1 MTSSKS
7 TFFFSRRFLPL
18 FTVQASGAFND
29 NLLKQSLG
37 LFIIFNTVA
46 FNNSFSVVSP
56 EGVTV
61 TMLNLLGFEFTV
73 EQVLILANVLF
84 TIPFFLFSALAGQL
98 ADKFDKS
105 LLIRG
110 IKLFECLIM
119 ALASVGF
126 LLMNIW
132 VLLLS
137 LFLMGFH
144 SSLFGP
150 IKYSILPDH
159 LQKNELVTGN
169 AIVEGGTFLAI
180 LFGTLIAGPLVQVDG
195 AAAWVSLML
204 FIVAGFGVIAAWRVP
219 SAPIAEPDL
228 TIDWHIIRSTVRMVK
243 YCADSPLVFLSIIG
257 VSWFWVLGALYV
269 TLFAPFAK
277 DVLGGNQ
284 ELVTCF
290 LAVFSIG
297 IAIGS
302 GLCSRALHGE
312 ISAKYVPFAALIM
325 SWCTWD
331 LAYYANLVVPEA
343 RGSELIGVVQFLG
356 TPYGW
361 RIIRDLGGIAI
372 AGGFFVV
379 PLYAIMQHQADS
391 GHRARVVAGN
401 NIINAL
407 SIVVG
412 SALVMWLQYLGWG
425 TTGIYALFGLLNICM
440 IAVIGRLIPR
450 SVLASALRRI
460 FQIALRV
467 EIVGVER
474 WVQAVNAGPVVAIA
488 NHASTLDS
496 LILPLFLPGMPV
508 VGITVYHGTSQR
520 RRDRLVMWLIRNLV
534 NFTLIDGDNPFSIK
548 GVVQA
553 VKQKR
558 PVILFPEGRATA
570 TGTVM
575 KVSEVPIFVARK
587 ANASLLPIHV
597 DGSQYSHFSHLKG
610 RVRRRLFPKITITVC
625 SPINVDEKEDSA
637 SRVVLARKV
646 YDVLTSMSLT
656 TKALKRTMSG
666 MLVEAAGIHG
676 MTREILEDGS
686 RKIFTYKGVLL
697 SSLTLASV
705 FARKFRGESVVGIL
719 MPNCNAHIFT
729 FFGLSMANIIP
740 AELNFTAGVR
750 HVLSS
755 CQAAKIRKVVTVRAL
770 WDDDACATIRREL
783 PQSVEVIFLD
793 EIKKECTIWDKIKG
807 LILLSVT
814 LIGTTTTGWVWRSM
828 GIDTQKPEDVGA
840 VLFTSGSEG
849 TPKGVALS
857 HSALVSNF
865 MQIDARVDFSPSDKV
880 FNALPLFHSFG
891 LSVGALLPLFS
902 GMRCFLY
909 PSPLHYK
916 KIADLVYEMEATL
929 LFGTDTFLRGYARV
943 AHSYDFFRVQYVF
956 AGAEKLTE
964 STRQMWFERF
974 GVRIL
979 EGYGATETAPVL
991 SMNTRMFYKS
1001 GSVGRFLPGIEYRL
1015 REIEGIQEGG
1025 VLEVRGPNVMVG
1037 YLRASAP
1044 GVIEALSDGWYDTG
1058 DVVTVDEE
1066 GFLFIIGRVR
1076 RFAKVAGE
1084 MVSLLTVERVI
1095 EDASADARC
1104 AIVVRKHATR
1114 GEELVLFTDSESL
1127 TKTEVQAWI
1136 REAGLSPS
1144 WAPRDVRCI
1153 TSIPLLPSG
1162 KVNYALLQDALLQ
1175 DTLLEEVGSHE
1186 SESSVPT

>member
-1 MTSSKS
+1 MTSSKG
-7 TFFFSRRFLPL
+7 TFFFSRRFFPL

-29 NLLKQSLG
+29 NLLKQALG
-37 LFIIFNTVA
+37 LFIMYNTVA
-46 FNNSFSVVSP
+46 FSNAVRP
-56 EGVTV
+56 GGPGTEPL
-61 TMLNLLGFEFTV
+61 MLNLAGFIFTS

-105 LLIRG
+105 QLIRA
-110 IKLFECLIM
+110 IKVFECGIM
-119 ALASVGF
+119 LLATAGF
-126 LLMNIW
+126 LLMNMW
-132 VLLLS
+132 LLLLS
-137 LFLMGFH
+137 LFLMGLH

-159 LQKNELVTGN
+159 LEKGELVAGN
-169 AIVEGGTFLAI
+169 AIVEGGTFLSI

-195 AAAWVSLML
+195 ATAWVSLML

-228 TIDWHIIRSTVRMVK
+228 AIDWHIIRSTVHMVK
-243 YCADSPLVFLSIIG
+243 YCTTSPLVFLSILG

-277 DVLGGNQ
+277 DVLGGSQ
-284 ELVTCF
+284 QLVSCF
-290 LAVFSIG
+290 LAVFSVG

-312 ISAKYVPFAALIM
+312 ISAKYVPFAAVVM
-325 SWCTWD
+325 TWCTWD
-331 LAYYANLVVPEA
+331 LAYFANLVTPE
-343 RGSELIGVVQFLG
+343 GKELIGVVQFLG

-361 RIIRDLGGIAI
+361 RIIRDLGVIAI

-379 PLYAIMQHQADS
+379 PLYALMQHHADS

-412 SALVMWLQYLGWG
+412 SGLVMWLQHLGWG

-450 SVLASALRRI
+450 NVLVSALRRVL
-460 FQIALRV
+460 QIVLRV
-467 EIVGVER
+467 EIVGVDR
-474 WVQAVNAGPVVAIA
+474 WVKAIKSGPVVAIA
-488 NHASTLDS
+488 NHASTLDP
-496 LILPLFLPGMPV
+496 LILPLFLPGAPV
-508 VGITVYHGTSQR
+508 VGITTYPGASRR
-520 RRDRLVMWLIRNLV
+520 RRDCVLMWLIRNLV
-534 NFTLIDGDNPFSIK
+534 NYTIIDGDNPFTIK

-553 VKQKR
+553 VKKGQ

-575 KVSEVPIFVARK
+575 KVSEVPVFVARK
-587 ANASLLPIHV
+587 TDAVLLPVYV
-597 DGSQYSHFSHLKG
+597 DGSQYSHFSFLKG
-610 RVRRRLFPKITITVC
+610 RVRRRFFPKITITVC
-625 SPINVDEKEDSA
+625 PEMAVDEKDDSA

-656 TKALKRTMSG
+656 TKANKRTLSG
-666 MLVEAAGIHG
+666 MLLEAASIHG
-676 MTREILEDGS
+676 FTKEILEDSS
-686 RKIFTYKGVLL
+686 RKVFTYRGVLL
-697 SSLTLASV
+697 SSLALGSF
-705 FARKFRGESVVGIL
+705 FARRFSGEKVVGVL
-719 MPNCNAHIFT
+719 LPNCNAHVFT
-729 FFGLSMANIIP
+729 FFGLSLANIIP

-750 HVLSS
+750 HLMAS
-755 CQAAKIRKVVTVRAL
+755 CKAADLKKVVTVRAL
-770 WDDDACATIRREL
+770 WDDDSCVSLRREL
-783 PQSVEVIFLD
+783 PKQVEVIFLED
-793 EIKKECTIWDKIKG
+793 IRKECSLWDKFRS
-807 LILLSVT
+807 LLVVPLMVLGPGVT
-814 LIGTTTTGWVWRSM
+814 SWVLRFM
-828 GIDTQKPEDVGA
+828 GFDARKPEDVG
-840 VLFTSGSEG
+840 VILFTSGSEG
-849 TPKGVALS
+849 SPKGVALS
-857 HSALVSNF
+857 HRALVSNF
-865 MQIDARVDFSPSDKV
+865 MQLDARVDFSPSDRV

-891 LSVGALLPLFS
+891 LSVGTLLPLFS

-916 KIADLVYEMEATL
+916 KIADLVYETEATL

-956 AGAEKLTE
+956 AGAEKLSE
-964 STRQMWFERF
+964 STRQLWFERF
-974 GVRIL
+974 GVRIF

-1001 GSVGRFLPGIEYRL
+1001 GSVGRMLPGVEYRL
-1015 REIEGIQEGG
+1015 RRVDGIQEGG
-1025 VLEVRGPNVMVG
+1025 VLEVRGPNVMNG
-1037 YLRASAP
+1037 YLRSTAP
-1044 GVIEALSDGWYDTG
+1044 GVIEPLTDGWYDTG
-1058 DVVTVDEE
+1058 DVVTIDDD
-1066 GFLFIIGRVR
+1066 GFLSIVGRAR

-1084 MVSLLTVERVI
+1084 MISLLTVERVI

-1104 AIVVRKHATR
+1104 AIVVRRHPTR
-1114 GEELVLFTDSESL
+1114 GEELVLFTDSEWL
-1127 TKTEVQAWI
+1127 TKAEVQGWI

-1162 KVNYALLQDALLQ
+1162 KVNYAMLEEA
-1175 DTLLEEVGSHE
+1175 LLEEAGTGE
-1186 SESSVPT
+1186 SESSLPG

>member
-1 MTSSKS
+1 MTSSKG
-7 TFFFSRRFLPL
+7 TFFFSRRFFPL

-37 LFIIFNTVA
+37 LFIIYNTVA
-46 FNNSFSVVSP
+46 FSNSVKVPLAGSGM
-56 EGVTV
+56 EGGEAV
-61 TMLNLLGFEFTV
+61 MLSLAGFVFTV
-73 EQVLILANVLF
+73 EQVLILSNVLF

-105 LLIRG
+105 LLIRA
-110 IKLFECLIM
+110 IKVFECLIM
-119 ALASVGF
+119 VIAATGF
-126 LLMNIW
+126 VLMNLW
-132 VLLLS
+132 LLLLS

-159 LQKNELVTGN
+159 LEKDELVAGN
-169 AIVEGGTFLAI
+169 GIVEGGTFLSI
-180 LFGTLIAGPLVQVDG
+180 LLGTLIAGPLVQVDG
-195 AAAWVSLML
+195 ATAWVSLML
-204 FIVAGFGVIAAWRVP
+204 FIVAGFGVISAWRVP
-219 SAPIAEPDL
+219 SAPIAEPEL
-228 TIDWHIIRSTVRMVK
+228 AIDWHIFRSTVGMVK
-243 YCADSPLVFLSIIG
+243 YCATSPLVFISILG

-277 DVLGGNQ
+277 EVLGGNQ
-284 ELVTCF
+284 QLVSCF

-312 ISAKYVPFAALIM
+312 ISAKYVPFAAM
-325 SWCTWD
+325 VMTWCTWD
-331 LAYYANLVVPEA
+331 LSYFANLVTPT
-343 RGSELIGVVQFLG
+343 GKELIGVVEFLG

-379 PLYAIMQHQADS
+379 PLYAIMQHHADS
-391 GHRARVVAGN
+391 AHRARVVAGN

-412 SALVMWLQYLGWG
+412 SALVMWLQNLGWG

-450 SVLASALRRI
+450 NVLGAALRRV
-460 FQIALRV
+460 FQVVLRV
-467 EIVGVER
+467 EIVGVDR
-474 WVQAVNAGPVVAIA
+474 WVKATSAGPVVAIA
-488 NHASTLDS
+488 NHVSTLDP
-496 LILPLFLPGMPV
+496 LILPLFLPGAPV
-508 VGITVYHGTSQR
+508 VGITVHHGSVRR
-520 RRDRLVMWLIRNLV
+520 RRDWVLMWLIRNLV
-534 NFTLIDGDNPFSIK
+534 NYTLIDGDNPFTVK

-553 VKQKR
+553 VKNGR

-570 TGTVM
+570 TGAVM

-587 ANASLLPIHV
+587 TQAVLVPLHV
-597 DGSQYSHFSHLKG
+597 DGSQYSHFSFLKG

-625 SPINVDEKEDSA
+625 PEMPVDERDDSA

-656 TKALKRTMSG
+656 TKANKKTIFG
-666 MLVEAAGIHG
+666 MLVEAASIHG
-676 MTREILEDGS
+676 YSKDILEDSS
-686 RKIFTYKGVLL
+686 RKVFTYRGVLL
-697 SSLTLASV
+697 SSLALSSV
-705 FARKFRGESVVGIL
+705 FARKFSGEKVIGVL
-719 MPNCNAHIFT
+719 LPNCSAHVFAL
-729 FFGLSMANIIP
+729 FGLSLANIVP
-740 AELNFTAGVR
+740 AELNFTAGLR
-750 HVLSS
+750 HVLAS
-755 CQAAKIRKVVTVRAL
+755 CKVANLRKIITVRAL
-770 WDDDACATIRREL
+770 WDDESCASLRKAL
-783 PQSVEVIFLD
+783 PNHVDVFFLD
-793 EIKKECTIWDKIKG
+793 DINKECRLWDRLKSLVMLPIV
-807 LILLSVT
+807 LS
-814 LIGTTTTGWVWRSM
+814 GPATTSLVWKLM
-828 GIDTQKPEDVGA
+828 GRETQKPEDVG
-840 VLFTSGSEG
+840 VILFTSGSEG
-849 TPKGVALS
+849 SPKGVALS
-857 HSALVSNF
+857 HRALVSNF
-865 MQIDARVDFSPSDKV
+865 MQLDARVDFSPSDRV

-891 LSVGALLPLFS
+891 LSVGTLLPLFS

-916 KIADLVYEMEATL
+916 KIADLVYETEATL

-956 AGAEKLTE
+956 AGAEKLSET
-964 STRQMWFERF
+964 TRQMWFERF
-974 GVRIL
+974 GLRIF

-991 SMNTRMFYKS
+991 SMNTRMFYKG
-1001 GSVGRFLPGIEYRL
+1001 GSVGRVLPGIEYRL
-1015 REIEGIQEGG
+1015 RVVEGIQEGG
-1025 VLEVRGPNVMVG
+1025 VLEVRGPNVMIG
-1037 YLRASAP
+1037 YLRPTAP
-1044 GVIEALSDGWYDTG
+1044 GVIEPLTDGWYDTG
-1058 DVVTVDEE
+1058 DVVTIDDE
-1066 GFLFIIGRVR
+1066 GFLWIVGRAR

-1104 AIVVRKHATR
+1104 AIVVRRHPTR
-1114 GEELVLFTDSESL
+1114 GEELVLYTDSEGL
-1127 TKTEVQAWI
+1127 TKADVQGWI
-1136 REAGLSPS
+1136 RESGLSPS

-1162 KVNYALLQDALLQ
+1162 KVNYALLEEA
-1175 DTLLEEVGSHE
+1175 LLEESGSRE
-1186 SESSVPT
+1186 SESSLSS

>member
-1 MTSSKS
+1 MTSSKG
-7 TFFFSRRFLPL
+7 TFFFSRRFFPL

-29 NLLKQSLG
+29 NLLKQALG
-37 LFIIFNTVA
+37 LFIMFNTVA
-46 FNNSFSVVSP
+46 FSNSVSVPVVVP
-56 EGVTV
+56 GAEAKTEV
-61 TMLNLLGFEFTV
+61 MLSLAGFLFTS

-105 LLIRG
+105 QLIRA
-110 IKLFECLIM
+110 IKVFECGIM
-119 ALASVGF
+119 LLATAGF
-126 LLMNIW
+126 LLMNMW
-132 VLLLS
+132 LLLMA

-159 LQKNELVTGN
+159 LEKSELVAGN
-169 AIVEGGTFLAI
+169 AIVEGGTFLSI
-180 LFGTLIAGPLVQVDG
+180 LFGTLIAGPLVQIDG
-195 AAAWVSLML
+195 ATAWVSLML
-204 FIVAGFGVIAAWRVP
+204 FIVAGFGVTAAWRVP

-228 TIDWHIIRSTVRMVK
+228 AIDWHIIRSTIGMVK
-243 YCADSPLVFLSIIG
+243 YCTTSSLVFFSILG

-284 ELVTCF
+284 QLVSCF
-290 LAVFSIG
+290 LAVFSVG

-312 ISAKYVPFAALIM
+312 ISAKYVPFAAVVM
-325 SWCTWD
+325 TWCTWD
-331 LAYYANLVVPEA
+331 LAYFANLVTPE
-343 RGSELIGVVQFLG
+343 GKELIGVVQFLG

-361 RIIRDLGGIAI
+361 RIIRDLVVIAI

-379 PLYAIMQHQADS
+379 PLYAMMQHHADS

-412 SALVMWLQYLGWG
+412 SGLVMWLQHLGWG

-450 SVLASALRRI
+450 NVLVAALRRVL
-460 FQIALRV
+460 QIVLRV
-467 EIVGVER
+467 EIVGVDR
-474 WVQAVNAGPVVAIA
+474 WIKATTAGPVVAIA
-488 NHASTLDS
+488 NHASTLDP
-496 LILPLFLPGMPV
+496 LILPLFLPGSPV
-508 VGITVYHGTSQR
+508 VGITVYPGASRR
-520 RRDRLVMWLIRNLV
+520 RRDCVLMWLIKNLV
-534 NFTLIDGDNPFSIK
+534 NYSLIDGDNLFTVK

-553 VKQKR
+553 VKQGR

-587 ANASLLPIHV
+587 TQAVLVPIHV
-597 DGSQYSHFSHLKG
+597 DGSQYSHFSFLKG

-625 SPINVDEKEDSA
+625 PEMGVDEKDDSA
-637 SRVVLARKV
+637 SRVVLARKL

-656 TKALKRTMSG
+656 TKANKKTIGG
-666 MLVEAAGIHG
+666 MLLEAASIHG
-676 MTREILEDGS
+676 FTKEILEDSS
-686 RKIFTYKGVLL
+686 RKVFTYRGVLL
-697 SSLTLASV
+697 SSLTLGSY
-705 FARKFRGESVVGIL
+705 FSRRFPGEKVVGVL
-719 MPNCNAHIFT
+719 LPNCNAHVFT
-729 FFGLSMANIIP
+729 LFGLSLANIIP
-740 AELNFTAGVR
+740 AELNFTAGLR
-750 HVLSS
+750 HVMAS
-755 CQAAKIRKVVTVRAL
+755 CKAADLRKIVTVRAL
-770 WDDDACATIRREL
+770 WDDESCASLRKEL
-783 PQSVEVIFLD
+783 PKHFEVVFLED
-793 EIKKECTIWDKIKG
+793 LRKECTLWDKCKS
-807 LILLSVT
+807 LLVVPLMLVGPGATSSVWK
-814 LIGTTTTGWVWRSM
+814 LM
-828 GIDTQKPEDVGA
+828 GIDTKKPEDIGVI
-840 VLFTSGSEG
+840 LFTSGSEG
-849 TPKGVALS
+849 SPKGVALS
-857 HSALVSNF
+857 HRALVSNF
-865 MQIDARVDFSPSDKV
+865 MQLDARVDFSPSDRV

-891 LSVGALLPLFS
+891 LSVGTLLPLFS

-916 KIADLVYEMEATL
+916 KIADLVYETEATL

-956 AGAEKLTE
+956 AGAEKLSE
-964 STRQMWFERF
+964 STRQLWFERF
-974 GVRIL
+974 GVRIF

-1001 GSVGRFLPGIEYRL
+1001 GSVGRMLPGLEYRL
-1015 REIEGIQEGG
+1015 REVDGIQEGG
-1025 VLEVRGPNVMVG
+1025 VLEVRGPNVMNG
-1037 YLRASAP
+1037 YLRSTAP
-1044 GVIEALSDGWYDTG
+1044 GVIEPLTDGWYDTG
-1058 DVVTVDEE
+1058 DVVTIDDE
-1066 GFLFIIGRVR
+1066 GFLSIVGRAR

-1104 AIVVRKHATR
+1104 AIVVRRHPTR
-1114 GEELVLFTDSESL
+1114 GEELVLFTDSEWL
-1127 TKTEVQAWI
+1127 TRAEVQGWI

-1162 KVNYALLQDALLQ
+1162 KVNYAMLEEA
-1175 DTLLEEVGSHE
+1175 LLEEPGARE
-1186 SESSVPT
+1186 SESSLPG